1 MTKLCYNFTLIYV
14 FLLFTLFREA
24 RNAILNPIQL
34 FVSVKIV
41 KRNVRLS
48 RPLAKYNG
56 YSASNVTVRSTK
68 RVSAESTD
76 IFGNWSCSNCSD
88 KTVCQLCYEEDPPE
102 DTCYDEDEDED
113 IDWAQCDNCKH
124 WFHQFCIGCRV
135 DKSMNWICPLCIS
148 RKSQIKE

>member
-1 MTKLCYNFTLIYV
+1 MTVKTAG
-14 FLLFTLFREA
+14 E
-24 RNAILNPIQL
+24 IQWIQC
-34 FVSVKIV
+34 FKCNS
-41 KRNVRLS
+41 S
-48 RPLAKYNG
+48 FHQ
-56 YSASNVTVRSTK
+56 TC
-68 RVSAESTD
+68 VSAESTD

-102 DTCYDEDEDED
+102 DTCYDEDEDEDED